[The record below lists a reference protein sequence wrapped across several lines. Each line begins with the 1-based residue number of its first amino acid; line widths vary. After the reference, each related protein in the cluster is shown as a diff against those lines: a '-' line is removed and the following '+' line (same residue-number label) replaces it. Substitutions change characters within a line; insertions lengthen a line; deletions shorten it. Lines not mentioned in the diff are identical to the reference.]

1 MRRRWSVD
9 LSLWTSTSQTVGP
22 FFHLGLSW
30 LCCDNLAPEGVSGER
45 FRIQGRVIDGDGTG
59 VPDAILEIWQANSYG
74 KYAHSEDT
82 QDKPI
87 EPNFKGYGRIP
98 TNADGSFHFT
108 SIKPGPVPGPDGK
121 DQAPHLVISIFMR
134 GLLKRLVTRMYFPGD
149 ARNNSDHVLNLI
161 EPNRRD
167 TLVAKAV
174 PGRTDGLEWN
184 VILQGADETV
194 FFDLG
199 L

>member
-1 MRRRWSVD
+1 MHWVIASTLFCAVAMRRRWSVD

-30 LCCDNLAPEGVSGER
+30 LCGDNLAPEGVAGER

-74 KYAHSEDT
+74 KYAHPEDT
-82 QDKPI
+82 QDRPLD
-87 EPNFKGYGRIP
+87 PNFKGYGRIP

-108 SIKPGPVPGPDGK
+108 SIKPGPVLGPDGK

-174 PGRTDGLEWN
+174 PGRTDGL
-184 VILQGADETV
+184 
-194 FFDLG
+194 
-199 L
+199 